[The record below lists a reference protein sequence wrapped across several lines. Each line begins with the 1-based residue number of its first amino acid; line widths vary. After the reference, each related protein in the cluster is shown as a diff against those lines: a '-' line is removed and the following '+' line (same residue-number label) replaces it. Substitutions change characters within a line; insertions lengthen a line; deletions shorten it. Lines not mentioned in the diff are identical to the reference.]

1 MEQHRRSTSRRQA
14 VTRFNFQTRVM
25 VLGILLAAL
34 MMMLSAC
41 NNEGASS
48 ARVAPGESISIDEF
62 PQELGRGFAAVSLDQ
77 IQSRPLAQGQL
88 APDFRLQL
96 NDGRTVTLAELQGR
110 PVMLNFWATWCGPC
124 RLEMPDI
131 VAAGEE
137 HGDLVVV
144 AINVREELE
153 TVIPFVQEFGM
164 SMPVAMDTEGA
175 LQQRYSVNGMPTS
188 VFIDRDGNVAGIWT
202 GLITKERLEQMLAFI
217 L

>member
-110 PVMLNFWATWCGPC
+110 PVMLNFWATWCPPC
-124 RLEMPDI
+124 HRNLCVCTMACLYAL
-131 VAAGEE
+131 VATTG
-137 HGDLVVV
+137 
-144 AINVREELE
+144 NV
-153 TVIPFVQEFGM
+153 
-164 SMPVAMDTEGA
+164 SAAMDIHQNISLFTA
-175 LQQRYSVNGMPTS
+175 HQ
-188 VFIDRDGNVAGIWT
+188 
-202 GLITKERLEQMLAFI
+202 
-217 L
+217 